1 MKPIRALIDKI
12 IDANQRQHI
21 QTITITYEKFKEDSV
36 TPELT
41 IDTYSDEVFNQFQL
55 DMISLGLES
64 GVDVS
69 AYANPAF
76 DLEQMS
82 AILGGLKDGLDVTIY
97 AKPEYSVKEMYAM
110 RFQLEKQQK

>member
-1 MKPIRALIDKI
+1 MQMYML
-12 IDANQRQHI
+12 
-21 QTITITYEKFKEDSV
+21 
-36 TPELT
+36 L
-41 IDTYSDEVFNQFQL
+41 
-55 DMISLGLES
+55 MGLKS